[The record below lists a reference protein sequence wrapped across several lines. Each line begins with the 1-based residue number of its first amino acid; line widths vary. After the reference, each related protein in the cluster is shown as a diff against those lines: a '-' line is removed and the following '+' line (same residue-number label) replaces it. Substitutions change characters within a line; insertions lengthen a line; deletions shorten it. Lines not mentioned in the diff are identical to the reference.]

1 MFAHRI
7 AVSNNVG
14 LENMKRQSIEFVEA
28 KTPVREPVTKFGG
41 QPVWLSEPQ
50 WPLSAETGKPMRFIC
65 QIALSDEFFGPTDA
79 KMAYIF
85 MTDGDEYVDGTWEP
99 DGGENAVIL
108 QPGNTS
114 APVETIAEGPTLYR
128 MVKKIFNKRLVPEP
142 CEFTVQGP
150 VSDDPDFVPE
160 SERAQW
166 PEEKW
171 EKYANTLDGN
181 KIGGTPI
188 FMQGDEFPGPGSWKL
203 LLELDS
209 TRVPFFVNFG
219 DAGIAY
225 AFLLEDGSVGKF
237 LWQCA

>member
-1 MFAHRI
+1 MR
-7 AVSNNVG
+7 
-14 LENMKRQSIEFVEA
+14 RQSIEFVEA
-28 KTPVREPVTKFGG
+28 KKPILEPVTKFGG
-41 QPVWLSEPQ
+41 QPVWVSEPQ

-65 QIALSDEFFGPTDA
+65 QIAVSDELFGSVA
-79 KMAYIF
+79 VRMAYIF
-85 MTDGDEYVDGTWEP
+85 MTDEEEYVDGTWEP

-114 APVETIAEGPTLYR
+114 VPVEPLAEGPTLYQ
-128 MVKKIFNKRLVPEP
+128 MVKKMFKKRLVPDP
-142 CEFTVQGP
+142 CEFGILATV
-150 VSDDPDFVPE
+150 SEDPAFVTE
-160 SERAQW
+160 SERAEW
-166 PEEKW
+166 SEEKW
-171 EKYANTLDGN
+171 EEYANALDGN

-203 LLELDS
+203 LLQLDS

-225 AFLLEDGSVGKF
+225 AFLSEDGTRGKF